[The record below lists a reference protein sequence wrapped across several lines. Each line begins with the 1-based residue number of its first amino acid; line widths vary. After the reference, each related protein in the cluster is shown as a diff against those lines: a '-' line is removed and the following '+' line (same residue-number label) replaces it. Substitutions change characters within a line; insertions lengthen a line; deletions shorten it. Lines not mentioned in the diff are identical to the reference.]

1 MTRKE
6 LEEWAKDTDETLL
19 FADGFDDAILGLGEQ
34 YSRTTAVVYDY
45 KKCAEILMNRDKMSY
60 EDAIEYLEF
69 NVVTT
74 YVGEKTP
81 IFLTTAFYSQ

>member
-1 MTRKE
+1 MLRKE

-45 KKCAEILMNRDKMSY
+45 DKCVKILVDRDKILY
-60 EDAIEYLEF
+60 DEAIEHMEF
-69 NVVTT
+69 NVVSA

-81 IFLTTAFYSQ
+81 IFLTTSFYRQ

>member
-6 LEEWAKDTDETLL
+6 LEQWAEDTGEDLL
-19 FADGFDDAILGLGEQ
+19 FADGFDDAIVGRGEQ
-34 YSRTTAVVYDY
+34 YSRTNAVVYDY
-45 KKCAEILMNRDKMSY
+45 NKCVKVLMDRDKLSY
-60 EDAIEYLEF
+60 EDAIEWMEF

-81 IFLTTAFYSQ
+81 IFLTTSL